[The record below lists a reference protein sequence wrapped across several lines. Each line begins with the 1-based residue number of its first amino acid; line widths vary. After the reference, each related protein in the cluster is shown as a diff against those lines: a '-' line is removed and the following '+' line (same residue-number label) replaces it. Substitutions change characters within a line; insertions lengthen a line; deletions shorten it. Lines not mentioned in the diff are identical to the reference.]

1 MWTQSEVDFSS
12 ALHKILVVDSDNWDV
27 QTAKQICSQFFEVDK
42 ALNRK
47 DAIRCIINGQKKL
60 PYVIYKFLIVNFMN
74 VQKQPCIFTEIN
86 QKLKESNVFVAFK
99 SIVYV
104 ADIAKMAETMLW
116 KSK

>member
-1 MWTQSEVDFSS
+1 MWTQCEVDFGN
-12 ALHKILVVDSDNWDV
+12 AQNKILVVDSDVWDV

-47 DAIRCIINGQKKL
+47 DAIRCIINGQKNL

-74 VQKQPCIFTEIN
+74 IQKQPCIFTEID
-86 QKLKESNVFVAFK
+86 QKLKESNVSVAFK
-99 SIVYV
+99 LIVYV
-104 ADIAKMAETMLW
+104 ADVAKMAEAMLW